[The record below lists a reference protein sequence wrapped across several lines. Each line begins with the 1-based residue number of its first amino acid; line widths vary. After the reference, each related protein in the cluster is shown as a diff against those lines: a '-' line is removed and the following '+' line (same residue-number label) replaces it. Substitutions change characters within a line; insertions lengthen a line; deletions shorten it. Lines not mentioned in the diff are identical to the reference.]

1 MTQFFKA
8 SNQHIKPIEFS
19 NLFICLNMSILTR
32 CQVFK
37 SWIVLESTRS
47 INIFQWISAVLARK
61 SNCIID
67 WIVIYLVAN
76 VNLIEQLWLVQKA
89 VNIAMREDFLTTK
102 VTIIVGG
109 FILAK

>member
-1 MTQFFKA
+1 
-8 SNQHIKPIEFS
+8 
-19 NLFICLNMSILTR
+19 MSILTR

-89 VNIAMREDFLTTK
+89 VNIAERRFLDDQSDHYSRWVHTSK
-102 VTIIVGG
+102 VSRP
-109 FILAK
+109 

>member
-1 MTQFFKA
+1 M
-8 SNQHIKPIEFS
+8 
-19 NLFICLNMSILTR
+19 
-32 CQVFK
+32 FK

-47 INIFQWISAVLARK
+47 INIFQWISAVYLARK

-76 VNLIEQLWLVQKA
+76 VNLIEPLWLVQKA
-89 VNIAMREDFLTTK
+89 VNIAMREDFLMTK

-109 FILAK
+109 FMLAK

>member
-1 MTQFFKA
+1 
-8 SNQHIKPIEFS
+8 
-19 NLFICLNMSILTR
+19 MSILTR
-32 CQVFK
+32 RQVFK

-89 VNIAMREDFLTTK
+89 VNIAIREDFLMTK
-102 VTIIVGG
+102 VAIIVGG

>member
-1 MTQFFKA
+1 M
-8 SNQHIKPIEFS
+8 
-19 NLFICLNMSILTR
+19 
-32 CQVFK
+32 FK

-61 SNCIID
+61 SNSIVD

-76 VNLIEQLWLVQKA
+76 VNLSEQLWLVQKA